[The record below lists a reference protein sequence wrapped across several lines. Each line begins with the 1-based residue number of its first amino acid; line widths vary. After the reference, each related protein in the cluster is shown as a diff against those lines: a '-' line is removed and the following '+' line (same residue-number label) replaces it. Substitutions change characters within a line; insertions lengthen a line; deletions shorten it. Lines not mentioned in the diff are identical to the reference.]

1 VDRCAPIC
9 ARNRFFSI
17 WGKWQPER
25 GTVGGRFSALKKNN
39 NNGNLGWGSVGVAEI
54 NRSHINALKYF

>member
-1 VDRCAPIC
+1 MR
-9 ARNRFFSI
+9 ARNRFFSV

-25 GTVGGRFSALKKNN
+25 GTVGEGFSVFEKKN
-39 NNGNLGWGSVGVAEI
+39 NNGNLGWGSVGVAGIPGEI